1 MMGTFYSYS
10 LISNML
16 GFLSFLFD
24 NVFKNPITTLI
35 NDYDDNVLWLWFFIL
50 SIVRLLLIVVMLS
63 LLLFELFAAMDVIL
77 VIKKDW
83 NEDYE

>member
-1 MMGTFYSYS
+1 MGTFYSYS

-24 NVFKNPITTLI
+24 KVFKKPTTTLI

-63 LLLFELFAAMDVIL
+63 LLLFELFAAMDDIL
-77 VIKKDW
+77 LIKKDW